1 MMRITMI
8 IRMRQIRTHD
18 VTWCGLNTLLK
29 CHPSSSSPCRLET
42 VKLINL
48 PLHSGRGSL
57 LPTPHILLTY
67 HNIRDEHSWT
77 KTSLNRT
84 VQVVKRRHAT
94 ERWIEMVR
102 PVLERLCMSW
112 ALGRD
117 SNNSIFN
124 PDVLATQV
132 LS

>member
-1 MMRITMI
+1 MI

-18 VTWCGLNTLLK
+18 VTGCGLNTLLK

-42 VKLINL
+42 VKLLNL

-57 LPTPHILLTY
+57 SPTPHILLTS

-84 VQVVKRRHAT
+84 VQVVKRRHAK
-94 ERWIEMVR
+94 EGREAVGSGGKHDR
-102 PVLERLCMSW
+102 DGQASPGASVYE
-112 ALGRD
+112 LGLGKGQQQLHLQ
-117 SNNSIFN
+117 S
-124 PDVLATQV
+124 
-132 LS
+132 